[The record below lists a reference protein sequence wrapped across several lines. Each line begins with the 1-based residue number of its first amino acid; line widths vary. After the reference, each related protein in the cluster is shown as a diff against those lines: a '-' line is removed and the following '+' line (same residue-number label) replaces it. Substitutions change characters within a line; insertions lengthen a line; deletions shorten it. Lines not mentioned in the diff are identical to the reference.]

1 MDTLDGRCHRSIR
14 VGVRGGS
21 APAVLWSERQVLV
34 DVRLSPAPSSTGAP
48 EPVPTTMVEVSA
60 VAFAG
65 IRWPA
70 STSPILRR
78 NRMLLADLSDAELV
92 LRTLDGE
99 AAAFEALMRRHYD
112 VVWQVAFV
120 SARDRMAAEELSQDT
135 FMRAYVALPQWR
147 GDGSL
152 RTWLCTICR
161 RLCID
166 RARLKRL
173 DTVTIEDAAPH
184 ALAGRSNTDDLP
196 DRLDLRAAIDGLP
209 DEERQAFLLIHHHG
223 VSSLDAAEIIGVP
236 ASTLRSRVGR
246 ARERLGA
253 ALAEKATGL
262 EPGDEPA

>member
-1 MDTLDGRCHRSIR
+1 MPPIDSGCVSLFAGPGSS
-14 VGVRGGS
+14 VG
-21 APAVLWSERQVLV
+21 
-34 DVRLSPAPSSTGAP
+34 GAG
-48 EPVPTTMVEVSA
+48 PVPTTVVEGLGCRVSRRDT
-60 VAFAG
+60 VAGVHVAH
-65 IRWPA
+65 PSA
-70 STSPILRR
+70 H
-78 NRMLLADLSDAELV
+78 RMFLADLSDAELV
-92 LRTLDGE
+92 GRTLGGE
-99 AAAFEALMRRHYD
+99 TVAFEVLMRRHYD
-112 VVWQVAFV
+112 VVWRMAFV
-120 SARDRMAAEELSQDT
+120 SARDRMAAEELAQDT

-173 DTVTIEDAAPH
+173 DTMTIEDAGPQ
-184 ALAGRSNTDDLP
+184 ALAGRSDTDDLP

-209 DEERQAFLLIHHHG
+209 DEEREAFLLIHHHG

-253 ALAEKATGL
+253 ALAEDATRL
-262 EPGDEPA
+262 EPGGEPA